1 MPLLRNLIN
10 NLGYVTLIAFIISNI
25 SVFKRVIHKDEF
37 SKGDIA
43 ALSFIFSVF
52 GIMGTYS
59 GTEIHGAIANTRII
73 GVMAGGLLGGPY
85 VGFISGTVAGVHRL
99 FFNVKSI
106 TAVPCAIG
114 TVIAGIV
121 SGYLSIYGKKY
132 PKWFYGFFGGFLM
145 QTIEMILILLLS
157 KPYSQAL
164 FIVKS
169 IYLPMT
175 ITNSLGICI
184 LILMIQ
190 KIINEKEQMA
200 AIQSEIALD
209 IAAKTLPYFRD
220 INGDSLEEV
229 CKIIQESTGAEA
241 LAITD
246 KHTTL
251 AYVGLGSDHHKSGE
265 PLRLSSTRKVIEEG
279 SIQILKDAKQIDCWR
294 DDCPLK
300 SAIILPLK
308 EKDEIIG
315 TLKLYYTKENGI
327 SYMDEKLAVGLSQI
341 ISTQLEISKV
351 SKLEELATKAEI
363 KALQAQI
370 NPHFLFNALNT
381 IISFIR
387 IDPETARELIVNLS
401 TYLRYNIEEVSTVVD
416 INLELEQVRA
426 YVEIEKAR
434 FGDKLKIHYQVDD
447 DINIKIPSLVIQPLV
462 ENSIKHGI
470 LKGNGSGNVW
480 ITVKKH
486 IDDKV
491 QISVEDDG
499 LGIPE
504 EVVRNL
510 YSGRS
515 KGNKIGLSNV
525 HNRLKHIY
533 GKGLEI
539 ENLCQGTKISF
550 VIYDKNIEEAV

>member
-229 CKIIQESTGAEA
+229 CKIIQESTGAAA

-550 VIYDKNIEEAV
+550 VIYDKDIEEAV

>member
-550 VIYDKNIEEAV
+550 VIYDKDIEEAV